1 MAIQKSLGVGKIYV
15 KRSNVVQFQVVSLG
29 ELGLVLN
36 HFKKFRLITQKHT
49 DFKFLDEIYVM
60 MLNKEHLTPEGLIK
74 IVAIK
79 ASMNIGLSEKLKV
92 AFPDVV
98 P

>member
-29 ELGLVLN
+29 ELGLVLK

-49 DFKFLDEIYVM
+49 DFKIFDEIYLM
-60 MLNKEHLTPEGLIK
+60 MLNKEHLTPEGLRK
-74 IVAIK
+74 IVALRT
-79 ASMNIGLSEKLKV
+79 AMN
-92 AFPDVV
+92 
-98 P
+98 